1 MNNAAPDGWHTV
13 TPRMFVRDTR
23 KMVEFL
29 KTTFGATGEHQT
41 SRPSE
46 IRIGDSI
53 VMVSGI
59 EFRGAMP
66 AFLYVYVDDVD
77 ATYRRAVAAGAQ
89 SLEAPALTPYGDRR
103 CMVQD
108 SWDNVWQIATR
119 KEQL

>member
-1 MNNAAPDGWHTV
+1 MNNAAPEGWHTV
-13 TPRMFVRDTR
+13 TPRMFVRDTQ
-23 KMVEFL
+23 KMVAFL
-29 KTTFGATGEHQT
+29 KSTFAATGEHQA

-46 IRIGDSI
+46 IRIGDSM

-77 ATYRRAVAAGAQ
+77 ATYARAIAAGAV
-89 SLEAPALTPYGDRR
+89 SLEVPALMPYGDRR

-108 SWDNVWQIATR
+108 AWDNVWQIATR
-119 KEQL
+119 KALL

>member
-1 MNNAAPDGWHTV
+1 MSSAAPDGWHTV
-13 TPRMFVRDTR
+13 TPRLFVHDTR

-29 KTTFGATGEHQT
+29 KHTFAATGEHQA

-66 AFLYVYVDDVD
+66 ACLYVYVDDVD
-77 ATYRRAVAAGAQ
+77 ATYHRAIDAGAK
-89 SLEAPALTPYGDRR
+89 SAEAPALMTYGDRR
-103 CMVQD
+103 CMVRD
-108 SWDNVWQIATR
+108 PWDNVWQIATR
-119 KEQL
+119 K